1 MLCSI
6 LGEAVESSSQFAT
19 YVAFG
24 LFSTVIFV
32 FTIGHALFL
41 GAISYL
47 AGALKTVDIFLDYF
61 LVINVSLTHFFA
73 GRRFSNHQTNKSIS
87 QLGALRSGCGHG
99 RVIRFFREFFIPD
112 RSAVIL
118 GFPLE
123 SIEKI
128 NSFGWDDRSLVC
140 RGLT

>member
-1 MLCSI
+1 MPRGHGRHRSQRSQAYVLMSQTAWSPRVLCNGW
-6 LGEAVESSSQFAT
+6 GEAVESSSRFAT

-32 FTIGHALFL
+32 FIIGHALF
-41 GAISYL
+41 
-47 AGALKTVDIFLDYF
+47 V
-61 LVINVSLTHFFA
+61 
-73 GRRFSNHQTNKSIS
+73 GRHFSNHQTNKSIS
-87 QLGALRSGCGHG
+87 QLGVLRSGRGHG

-118 GFPLE
+118 GFPHE
-123 SIEKI
+123 RIKKI
-128 NSFGWDDRSLVC
+128 NPFEWGSRSLVC

>member
-1 MLCSI
+1 M
-6 LGEAVESSSQFAT
+6 ESSSRFAT

-24 LFSTVIFV
+24 LFSTAIFV
-32 FTIGHALFL
+32 FIIGHAFFI
-41 GAISYL
+41 GAILYL
-47 AGALKTVDIFLDYF
+47 AEALETVDIFLDYF
-61 LVINVSLTHFFA
+61 LVIDVSFDAFFV

-87 QLGALRSGCGHG
+87 QLGVLRSGCGHG

-123 SIEKI
+123 SIKKI
-128 NSFGWDDRSLVC
+128 NSFGWDNRSLVC